1 MRSHRTTLFIS
12 FCLIIFFSGHL
23 FLSQRAVSSQAIDT
37 VKTDA
42 GLVAGTQNGEIRV
55 FKGIPFASPPVGDMR
70 WMPPQPA
77 AKWSGVLKAEK
88 YGPMCM
94 QVPRADRTGGLN
106 EISEDCL
113 SINLWTPAK
122 SNNGKLPVMVWI
134 YGGAFIQGSA
144 SFPFYDGAALA
155 RQGVV
160 LVTFNYRVGEFGFF
174 AHPALSKQNP
184 KGLLANYGL
193 MDQIAALK
201 WVKQNISAFGGDPT
215 NVTIFGESAGGSSV
229 NYLMLSPEAKGLFHK
244 AISESGGGMQ
254 APRHIS
260 ERRGNQPSQ
269 QEIGEAIAADL
280 GADKAAD
287 PIAELRKIPAK
298 DFMDKLAAARRVRN
312 ESRAIGGSAPVID
325 GRIVTDE
332 PGALFEQGR
341 QHAVPYLVGANSYEA
356 SLMTTFGIT
365 TDAVFG
371 LLGKDADKA
380 QEVYKS
386 ELERSRDYGA
396 AMMWADSAFV
406 APARF
411 LAGLV
416 KKAGQPAWLYHFSYV
431 TEAQRGRLPGAGHG
445 ADVLYVFNSFKLP
458 AYAAIASEADRK
470 MADTVGSYWVQF
482 AKTGNPNGIGRPE
495 WPAYDRSTDRLLE
508 LGTEIKVRESFRKPQ
523 LDFHEERYQTR
534 RASMKKTN

>member
-23 FLSQRAVSSQAIDT
+23 FLSQRAVSSQAIDA

-55 FKGIPFASPPVGDMR
+55 FKGIPFAAPPVGDMR

-184 KGLLANYGL
+184 KGPLAN
-193 MDQIAALK
+193 
-201 WVKQNISAFGGDPT
+201 
-215 NVTIFGESAGGSSV
+215 
-229 NYLMLSPEAKGLFHK
+229 
-244 AISESGGGMQ
+244 
-254 APRHIS
+254 
-260 ERRGNQPSQ
+260 
-269 QEIGEAIAADL
+269 
-280 GADKAAD
+280 
-287 PIAELRKIPAK
+287 
-298 DFMDKLAAARRVRN
+298 
-312 ESRAIGGSAPVID
+312 
-325 GRIVTDE
+325 
-332 PGALFEQGR
+332 
-341 QHAVPYLVGANSYEA
+341 
-356 SLMTTFGIT
+356 
-365 TDAVFG
+365 
-371 LLGKDADKA
+371 
-380 QEVYKS
+380 
-386 ELERSRDYGA
+386 
-396 AMMWADSAFV
+396 
-406 APARF
+406 
-411 LAGLV
+411 
-416 KKAGQPAWLYHFSYV
+416 
-431 TEAQRGRLPGAGHG
+431 
-445 ADVLYVFNSFKLP
+445 
-458 AYAAIASEADRK
+458 
-470 MADTVGSYWVQF
+470 
-482 AKTGNPNGIGRPE
+482 
-495 WPAYDRSTDRLLE
+495 
-508 LGTEIKVRESFRKPQ
+508 
-523 LDFHEERYQTR
+523 
-534 RASMKKTN
+534 